1 MEKIITLGILTLAAI
16 TIYVAVTP
24 EFRLFIS

>member
-1 MEKIITLGILTLAAI
+1 MEKIITLGIVILAAI

-24 EFRLFIS
+24 DAHLYIG